1 MNQQF
6 LGNQIEP
13 ADGTPIDGRSF
24 EITLF
29 PVSKPS
35 EKPFGHA
42 NHAIDN
48 TQQAV
53 ELLRPH

>member
-13 ADGTPIDGRSF
+13 ADGTPIDGSSF
-24 EITLF
+24 
-29 PVSKPS
+29 